1 MYDDN
6 VFSDLHKEVYG
17 FRPRGVIMDNWN
29 SMAPAEKQVRW
40 DQLCEELASNAEFDR
55 VQELVDQIAVMDSDQ
70 LDLLAKAVAQVE
82 QDIKAYM
89 KLGAPNRESALRW
102 MTQTETFHNSQCVE
116 GWVWKQGILFTAYG
130 KRLVTEL
137 LQIVEYN

>member
-55 VQELVDQIAVMDSDQ
+55 VQEL
-70 LDLLAKAVAQVE
+70 KAVAQVE

-102 MTQTETFHNSQCVE
+102 MTQTETFHNSPCVE
-116 GWVWKQGILFTAYG
+116 GWVWKPGILFTAYG

>member
-55 VQELVDQIAVMDSDQ
+55 VQEL
-70 LDLLAKAVAQVE
+70 KAVAQIE